1 MIRGLRSTSSTR
13 FSTEEVPPVRAET
26 TEPLRPA
33 LAEHEGVDADRPS
46 RVRGAAPRAAWLA
59 LLFVLMAT
67 VLHVPG
73 LYKQVFNA
81 DEAYL
86 ATQAQVLQHGG
97 RLYHDTV
104 DRKPPVAPYLYAAVF
119 TVTGSS
125 DLRWMHVL
133 AILAD
138 VATALLLA
146 AEARRRWGGRTPLYA
161 GALFLIAA
169 VALRPT
175 DAQAANF
182 EVFMLPAM
190 TAAMVLAA
198 RGRVR
203 DSGLALSV
211 ATLTKQTAAVTLLP
225 LAWWAW
231 RRHRWRGLGVLGLSF
246 LVPIVVAALVFGVH
260 DFVFWVW
267 TGNGGYLSPGVG
279 IDYLWRLGLHNTGS
293 FMRAN
298 VALLVLAGLAWRAR
312 RKDLDL
318 WLWTASA
325 IVGVVAGFH
334 FFGHYYLQL
343 LPPLALLAASELE
356 RVTRP
361 VLVVATVVALVPAL
375 WLVGDALPAAH
386 PHEVATYRDIARYV
400 DAHTSPDQP
409 IFVWGHF
416 PEVYWASDRRPATR
430 FVTTGVLTG
439 EAGGR
444 PPSLVGEDR
453 AVAGAWKMFRSDQ
466 HDHPPALIIDTST
479 ADIRN
484 AHYYPP
490 SRFPQFG
497 DVLRRDYRQVATVRG
512 VAIYARISDVG

>member
-1 MIRGLRSTSSTR
+1 MR
-13 FSTEEVPPVRAET
+13 VET
-26 TEPLRPA
+26 TESIRSSA
-33 LAEHEGVDADRPS
+33 LAEHESVDARPRPS

-67 VLHVPG
+67 VLHLPG
-73 LYKQVFNA
+73 FYKQVFNP

-97 RLYHDTV
+97 RLYQDTV

-133 AILAD
+133 AILAHA
-138 VATALLLA
+138 ATALLLA

-161 GALFLIAA
+161 GALYLIAA
-169 VALRPT
+169 VALLPG

-231 RRHRWRGLGVLGLSF
+231 RRQRWRRLGVLGLAF
-246 LVPIVVAALVFGVH
+246 VVPIVVAALVFGVH
-260 DFVFWVW
+260 NFVFWVW

-279 IDYLWRLGLHNTGS
+279 IGYLWRLGLHNTG
-293 FMRAN
+293 FFVRAN
-298 VALLVLAGLAWRAR
+298 VALLVLAALAWRAR

-325 IVGVVAGFH
+325 IIGVAAGFR

-343 LPPLALLAASELE
+343 LPPLALLAASQLE

-361 VLVVATVVALVPAL
+361 VLVAASVVALVPAL
-375 WLVGDALPAAH
+375 WLVGDALQTSH
-386 PHEVATYRDIARYV
+386 HEVSVYRDVARYV
-400 DAHTSPDQP
+400 DSHTSPDQP

-416 PEVYWASDRRPATR
+416 PEVYWAADRRPATR
-430 FVTTGVLTG
+430 FVTTGALTG
-439 EAGGR
+439 ESGGR
-444 PPSLVGEDR
+444 PASLVGEDL
-453 AVAGAWKMFRSDQ
+453 AVPGAWKLFRSDM

-479 ADIRN
+479 ANIRN

-497 DVLRRDYRQVATVRG
+497 DELRRDYRQVATVRG